1 LRTGA
6 GGRRV
11 VQNARCRNLVL
22 LSSRRLNREG
32 GRLDQQGYAK
42 VTAPF
47 QTSVCFCES
56 AAL

>member
-1 LRTGA
+1 LRAGA

-11 VQNARCRNLVL
+11 VQNARCCNLAL
-22 LSSRRLNREG
+22 LPTRRLNPQVD
-32 GRLDQQGYAK
+32 RLEQQGYAK

-47 QTSVCFCES
+47 QTSVCFYES